1 MSHLN
6 QGGRWRRPAFVQNT
20 LGQVL
25 TQLLEE
31 GAPYV
36 IEEIIIFGAVFL
48 VTVDEAFYEPE
59 NQKRKQRVNT
69 EDELL
74 KHK

>member
-1 MSHLN
+1 M
-6 QGGRWRRPAFVQNT
+6 
-20 LGQVL
+20 
-25 TQLLEE
+25 
-31 GAPYV
+31 
-36 IEEIIIFGAVFL
+36 IEEIIIFRAVFL

-59 NQKRKQRVNT
+59 NQKRNQRVNT